1 MTDTA
6 ATTATTTAITTTDA
20 TAAVARYLAAW
31 NETDAASRSKAMAAV
46 FTEDVTYVDPLME
59 VSGRDALDAAIAA
72 VQQQFPGL
80 VFRLGDGQGGG
91 RDVDAHHAL
100 ARFSWELGPAGG
112 EALAVGFDVAEFAA
126 DGRIRSVRGFLDRI
140 PDGI

>member
-1 MTDTA
+1 VTDTA
-6 ATTATTTAITTTDA
+6 ASTAANTATDA
-20 TAAVARYLAAW
+20 AAAVARYLAAW
-31 NETDAASRSKAMAAV
+31 NETDAAARGKAMAAA
-46 FTEDVTYVDPLME
+46 FTDDVTYVDPLME

-72 VQQQFPGL
+72 VQAQFAGL
-80 VFRLGDGQGGG
+80 VFRLGDGQGSGH
-91 RDVDAHHAL
+91 DVDAHHAL
-100 ARFSWELGPAGG
+100 ARFSWELGPSGG